1 MRRLYRFTRLPWAD
15 QRLLIKSIWL
25 LWGMRIGLWL
35 LPFRTL
41 RRLSARL
48 TRSTPPSRPRDGGA
62 IDRVAWAVAAAS
74 RFVPGTT
81 CLSRAL
87 GSQILLAERGLQ
99 ADLHIGVAKDQHGF
113 RAHAWVK
120 SGDRIVGDEPE
131 EIEQFTSLPP
141 LGGEPK

>member
-1 MRRLYRFTRLPWAD
+1 MSRLFRFARLPWAD

-25 LWGMRIGLWL
+25 LWVMRFGLWL

-41 RRLSARL
+41 RRLSSRL
-48 TRSTPPSRPRDGGA
+48 TRSTSASRSADDGA
-62 IDRVAWAVAAAS
+62 IERVAWAVAAAS

-87 GSQILLAERGLQ
+87 GSQILLAERGVQ
-99 ADLHIGVAKDQHGF
+99 ADLHIGVARNQHGF

-120 SGDRIVGDEPE
+120 SGDRIVGGEPE
-131 EIEQFTSLPP
+131 ETEQFTSLPP
-141 LGGEPK
+141 LEGEPQ

>member
-1 MRRLYRFTRLPWAD
+1 M
-15 QRLLIKSIWL
+15 LIKSIWL

-35 LPFRTL
+35 LPFRTM
-41 RRLSARL
+41 RRLSTRL
-48 TRSTPPSRPRDGGA
+48 TRPTAASWPGDDGA

-87 GSQILLAERGLQ
+87 GSQILLAERGVQ
-99 ADLHIGVAKDQHGF
+99 ADLHIGVARDQRGF

-120 SGDRIVGDEPE
+120 SGDRIVGGAPE

-141 LGGEPK
+141 LEGEPQ

>member
-1 MRRLYRFTRLPWAD
+1 MRRLLRFAGLPWVD

-48 TRSTPPSRPRDGGA
+48 TRSTRLSRPGDDGA
-62 IDRVAWAVAAAS
+62 IDSVAWAVVAAS
-74 RFVPGTT
+74 RFVPGTA
-81 CLSRAL
+81 CLTQAL
-87 GSQILLAERGLQ
+87 ASQILLAERGVQ
-99 ADLHIGVAKDQHGF
+99 ADLHIGVARDQHGF

-120 SGDRIVGDEPE
+120 SGDRIVGGAPE
-131 EIEQFTSLPP
+131 EIEQFTPLPP
-141 LGGEPK
+141 LEGESR

>member
-1 MRRLYRFTRLPWAD
+1 MKRLRRFARLPWAD

-25 LWGMRIGLWL
+25 LWGMRIGLRM

-48 TRSTPPSRPRDGGA
+48 TRSSAASRPGDDGA
-62 IDRVAWAVAAAS
+62 IDHVAWAVAAAS

-87 GSQILLAERGLQ
+87 GSQILLAERGVQ
-99 ADLHIGVAKDQHGF
+99 ANLHIGVARDQVGF
-113 RAHAWVK
+113 RAHAWVR
-120 SGDRIVGDEPE
+120 SGDRIVGGAPE
-131 EIEQFTSLPP
+131 ETEQFTSLP
-141 LGGEPK
+141 LLEGEPQ

>member
-1 MRRLYRFTRLPWAD
+1 MRRLYRFARLPRGD

-35 LPFRTL
+35 LPFSTL

-48 TRSTPPSRPRDGGA
+48 ARSTPSSRPGDDAA
-62 IDRVAWAVAAAS
+62 INRVAWAVAAAS
-74 RFVPGTT
+74 RFVQGTT

-87 GSQILLAERGLQ
+87 GSQILLAERGVK
-99 ADLHIGVAKDQHGF
+99 ADLHIGVATDEHGF

-120 SGDRIVGDEPE
+120 SGDRIVGGAPE
-131 EIEQFTSLPP
+131 EIERFTSLPP
-141 LGGEPK
+141 LEGESR

>member
-1 MRRLYRFTRLPWAD
+1 MRLLHRFARLPWAD

-25 LWGMRIGLWL
+25 LWVMRIGLWL

-48 TRSTPPSRPRDGGA
+48 TRSTRLSRPVDGVA
-62 IDRVAWAVAAAS
+62 VDSVAWAVAVGS
-74 RFVPGTT
+74 RFVPGTA

-87 GSQILLAERGLQ
+87 ASQILLAERGVQ
-99 ADLHIGVAKDQHGF
+99 ADLHIGVARDRHGF

-120 SGDRIVGDEPE
+120 SGDRIVGSAPD
-131 EIEQFTSLPP
+131 EIEQFTPLPSL
-141 LGGEPK
+141 ESESQ

>member
-1 MRRLYRFTRLPWAD
+1 MSRLYRFARLPWAD
-15 QRLLIKSIWL
+15 QRLLIKSFWL

-35 LPFRTL
+35 LPLPTL
-41 RRLSARL
+41 RRLSTRL
-48 TRSTPPSRPRDGGA
+48 TRSTPASRPGDDSD

-87 GSQILLAERGLQ
+87 GSQILLAERGVQ
-99 ADLHIGVAKDQHGF
+99 ADLHIGVARDQHGF

-120 SGDRIVGDEPE
+120 TGDRIVGGAPE
-131 EIEQFTSLPP
+131 EIEQFTPLPP
-141 LGGEPK
+141 LESKPQ

>member
-1 MRRLYRFTRLPWAD
+1 MRRFHRFARLPWAD
-15 QRLLIKSIWL
+15 RRLLIKSILL
-25 LWGMRIGLWL
+25 LWGVRIGLWL

-41 RRLSARL
+41 CRLSASL
-48 TRSTPPSRPRDGGA
+48 TRSTAPSRIVDDDA
-62 IDRVAWAVAAAS
+62 IERVAWAVAAAS

-87 GSQILLAERGLQ
+87 GSQILLAERGVQ
-99 ADLHIGVAKDQHGF
+99 ADLHIGVARDQRGF

-120 SGDRIVGDEPE
+120 SGDRIVGGAPE

-141 LGGEPK
+141 LEGEPQ